1 MKITKEHLGKR
12 LLVKKNVGYYS
23 EPIEAG
29 LMEVSPSG
37 DYLKIQ
43 FVRADST
50 TYTDW
55 VSVHNYQLVEV
66 LASKAEQIADIVKK
80 FKDQSDSV
88 TVTEEQYKKE
98 SQEALARELKKGKWV
113 QGICNPPSP
122 DWKATNS
129 QKYNWTGNGLA
140 MDCKSTYKKHDVVK
154 EIVGDLADI
163 MSKL

>member
-1 MKITKEHLGKR
+1 MKITKEYLGKR
-12 LLVKKNVGYYS
+12 LLVRKSITYYVDPTEVS
-23 EPIEAG
+23 
-29 LMEVSPSG
+29 LLEVSPSG
-37 DYLKIQ
+37 DYLKLE

-55 VSVHNYQLVEV
+55 VSVDSYYLVEDLGYRV
-66 LASKAEQIADIVKK
+66 YKNN

-98 SQEALARELKKGKWV
+98 SQEALKKELEKGKWV
-113 QGICNPPSP
+113 HGICNPPSP

-140 MDCKSTYKKHDVVK
+140 MNCKSTDKKSDVVK

>member
-1 MKITKEHLGKR
+1 MKITKEYLGKR
-12 LLVKKNVGYYS
+12 LLVRKSITYYVDPTEVS
-23 EPIEAG
+23 
-29 LMEVSPSG
+29 LLEVSPSG
-37 DYLKIQ
+37 DYLKLE

-55 VSVHNYQLVEV
+55 VSVDSYYLVEDLGYRV
-66 LASKAEQIADIVKK
+66 YKGYKK
-80 FKDQSDSV
+80 QSDSV

-98 SQEALARELKKGKWV
+98 SQEALVRELEKSKWV
-113 QGICNPPSP
+113 HGICNPPSP

-129 QKYNWTGNGLA
+129 QKYTWTGNGLA
-140 MDCKSTYKKHDVVK
+140 MNCKSTDKKSDVVK